1 MNKAHIML
9 IFLFLLAVNIG
20 YADTKDTNALVFWEP
35 SKQMTLDQLHID
47 VSNNVSFQTLQAR
60 YKIAAVLPLESIDTF
75 YWDEQIFTLKNTK
88 KITDIIYNIRMA
100 ANTDNTLI
108 PFFSIIIDNKL
119 IASGINRLQLL
130 SSAQE
135 KMYDTIGNSSFFTG
149 RYVYH
154 QNKIYFRFTPTLK
167 ALPEL
172 SIYERESAEDIA
184 RIMIKELYYW
194 LYDRN
199 TIVHGYFDIYEML
212 TSGKIVP
219 VKEHEKIKNGQTRY
233 YGTPVEPIE
242 AIQ

>member
-1 MNKAHIML
+1 MNKAHIMS

-20 YADTKDTNALVFWEP
+20 YADTQDTNALVFWKP

-60 YKIAAVLPLESIDTF
+60 YKIAAVLPLEAIDAF
-75 YWDEQIFTLKNTK
+75 YWDEQIFTLKNNK
-88 KITDIIYNIRMA
+88 KIKDIIYNIGMA
-100 ANTDNTLI
+100 ANADKTLM
-108 PFFSIIIDNKL
+108 PLFSIIIDNKL

-130 SSAQE
+130 SSAQG
-135 KMYDTIGNSSFFTG
+135 KVYDTIGNSSFFTG

-167 ALPEL
+167 VLPEL
-172 SIYERESAEDIA
+172 SIYESESAEDIA
-184 RIMIKELYYW
+184 RIMIKELYHW

-199 TIVHGYFDIYEML
+199 AIVHGYFDIYEML

-219 VKEHEKIKNGQTRY
+219 VKEHTKMENSQTRY
-233 YGTPVEPIE
+233 YGTPLEPIKV
-242 AIQ
+242 IK

>member
-1 MNKAHIML
+1 ML

-60 YKIAAVLPLESIDTF
+60 YKIAAVLPLEAIDIF
-75 YWDEQIFTLKNTK
+75 YWDEQIFTLKDSK

-135 KMYDTIGNSSFFTG
+135 KMYDTIGNSSF
-149 RYVYH
+149 
-154 QNKIYFRFTPTLK
+154 
-167 ALPEL
+167 LPVGMF
-172 SIYERESAEDIA
+172 I
-184 RIMIKELYYW
+184 
-194 LYDRN
+194 
-199 TIVHGYFDIYEML
+199 T
-212 TSGKIVP
+212 
-219 VKEHEKIKNGQTRY
+219 KIKYILDLLRRSKQYRSFPFMKENLLKILH
-233 YGTPVEPIE
+233 VL
-242 AIQ
+242 